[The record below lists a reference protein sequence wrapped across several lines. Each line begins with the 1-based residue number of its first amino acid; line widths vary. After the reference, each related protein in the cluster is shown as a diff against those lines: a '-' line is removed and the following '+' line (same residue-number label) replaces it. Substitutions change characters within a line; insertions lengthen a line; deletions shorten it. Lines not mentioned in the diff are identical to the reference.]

1 MEKQNIQK
9 IEGEIK
15 NMKIETK
22 QEVLSEKGKENLE
35 RNRLIRKENSIFL
48 SIDPGEEVILKFNP
62 ELIEP
67 IEDTFNGVTKPKFR
81 YTVIEQINKKTKYWT
96 VSQWISKKVD
106 SYLAKDHT
114 VLKIKR
120 SGSELDTTYHFSIP

>member
-9 IEGEIK
+9 IQG
-15 NMKIETK
+15 ETK
-22 QEVLSEKGKENLE
+22 QETLSEKGKENLE

-67 IEDTFNGVTKPKFR
+67 IEDTFNGVSKPKFR
-81 YTVIEQINKKTKYWT
+81 YTVIEQKNKKIKYWT

-120 SGSELDTTYHFSIP
+120 IGSGLNTIYHFCIH